1 MWWVRVRHGAVNAL
15 PDFAPALTGH
25 TDIAYNA
32 GMEKRLRLITRGD
45 DAGSCNSANEA
56 IVESARHGILRNV
69 SIMAPGPAFGAAVP
83 LLRDLPE
90 SVCLGLHVTLNAEWD
105 RVKWGPVLPAA
116 QVPSLVDS
124 DGFFWPTPDEAQR
137 RGAQVWE
144 MLAELTAQLARLRE
158 AGLTVR
164 YVDEHMGVSWPWPEL
179 RAGIA
184 DLARREG
191 LVDAHGIPSLPL
203 EAVAEAPGGTYVY
216 VTHPGF
222 DRDDMRQFGAEPG
235 VVARERDADRRRLTD
250 PRVREALAARGVEI
264 IRYVDL

>member
-1 MWWVRVRHGAVNAL
+1 
-15 PDFAPALTGH
+15 
-25 TDIAYNA
+25 
-32 GMEKRLRLITRGD
+32 MEKRLRLITRGD
-45 DAGSCNSANEA
+45 DAGSCDSANEA
-56 IVESARHGILRNV
+56 IVECVRHGILRNV
-69 SIMAPGPAFGAAVP
+69 SIMAPGTAFDAAVP

-105 RVKWGPVLPAA
+105 RVKWGPVLPVI
-116 QVPSLVDS
+116 QVPSLVDA

-137 RGAQVWE
+137 RGAQVGE
-144 MLAELTAQLARLRE
+144 MLAEIEAQLTRLRE

-164 YVDEHMGVSWPWPEL
+164 YVDEHMGVSWPWPKL

-191 LVDAHGIPSLPL
+191 LMDAHGIPSLPDAKTFL
-203 EAVAEAPGGTYVY
+203 KAIEDAPGGTHVY

-222 DRDDMRQFGAEPG
+222 DRDDMRQFGTEGMEAG
-235 VVARERDADRRRLTD
+235 VVARERDADRRLLTD
-250 PRVREALAARGVEI
+250 PSVRKALAAQGAEI